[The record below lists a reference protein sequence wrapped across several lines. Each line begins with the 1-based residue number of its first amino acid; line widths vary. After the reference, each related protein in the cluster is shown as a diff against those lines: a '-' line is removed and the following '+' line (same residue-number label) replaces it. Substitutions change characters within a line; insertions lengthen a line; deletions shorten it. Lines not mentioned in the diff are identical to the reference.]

1 MLKTILV
8 SLTGLNGDRS
18 ALETAVAAAGLEG
31 AHIDALHVHAG
42 IEEVLALAVAEPL
55 PHSPALI
62 KLASDIRRSERER
75 TDRAR
80 SAFEDACRQHQIS
93 IVDHPQKL
101 DQRSAA
107 WIDVESDAI
116 CETARRAQ
124 YYDLTILSR
133 EVQLPPEH
141 LSDILMRSGRPILIA
156 PPRPGIPL
164 GQTVAIAWK
173 PTPEASRALV
183 AAAPFLARAK
193 KVVLFSVPDD
203 GGCRESL
210 QASQDAIK
218 SNLSWSGIAVE
229 TQLSDAAADAAGIIR
244 ETANNLGADLL
255 VMGAYGHSRLREVVF
270 GGVTR
275 SMLSS
280 CDIPV
285 LMVH

>member
-8 SLTGLNGDRS
+8 SLTGLNGDR
-18 ALETAVAAAGLEG
+18 AVLETAVTAAGLEG
-31 AHIDALHVHAG
+31 AHIDALHVHVG

-55 PHSPALI
+55 PYSPALT

-80 SAFEDACRQHQIS
+80 STFEDACKQYQIS
-93 IVDHPQKL
+93 IVDRSQKL
-101 DQRSAA
+101 GQRSAA
-107 WIDVESDAI
+107 WIDVESDLI
-116 CETARRAQ
+116 QETARRAQ
-124 YYDLTILSR
+124 YYDLAILAR
-133 EVQLPPEH
+133 ENQLPPER
-141 LSDILMRSGRPILIA
+141 LSDILMRSGRPILVVSQ
-156 PPRPGIPL
+156 RLGFSV

-183 AAAPFLARAK
+183 AAAPFLARAR
-193 KVVLFSVPDD
+193 KVVLISVPGD
-203 GGCRESL
+203 GHCREEL

-218 SNLSWSGIAVE
+218 NNLCWSGIAVE
-229 TQLSDAAADAAGIIR
+229 TQLTDAAADVAGVIR
-244 ETANNLGADLL
+244 ETAYNLSADLL

-270 GGVTR
+270 GSVTR